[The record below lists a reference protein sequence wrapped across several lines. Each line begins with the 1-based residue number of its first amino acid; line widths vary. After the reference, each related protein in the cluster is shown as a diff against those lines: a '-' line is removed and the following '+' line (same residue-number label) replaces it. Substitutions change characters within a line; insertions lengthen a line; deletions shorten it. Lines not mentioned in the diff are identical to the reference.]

1 MYYIMSSAG
10 SENVNSFSNWTPFIS
25 VSSLIYRVRSS
36 KTVLNNCRE
45 SGSSCLFPY
54 LREIAF
60 FYMFQKNVYCE
71 FVICGLYY
79 VKINSFHVHLLKRFY
94 HKWMLEFVK
103 SFFWIYWYYHMI
115 FIFQV
120 LILCFTIINSCIIKN
135 TWIPG
140 INMIWSWC
148 MIFLMCCWIPI
159 CFLNKL
165 FTPVFLLNKGK
176 K

>member
-1 MYYIMSSAG
+1 MLVYRNARIFSVLILYPVTIIHLLISSCNFLIVYSEFSMYYIMSSAG

-120 LILCFTIINSCIIKN
+120 LILCFTIIN
-135 TWIPG
+135 
-140 INMIWSWC
+140 
-148 MIFLMCCWIPI
+148 
-159 CFLNKL
+159 
-165 FTPVFLLNKGK
+165 
-176 K
+176 

>member
-1 MYYIMSSAG
+1 MLLLFQT
-10 SENVNSFSNWTPFIS
+10 EPPFFFSVFFPLIS
-25 VSSLIYRVRSS
+25 RARTS

-60 FYMFQKNVYCE
+60 FYMFQNNVYWG

-94 HKWMLEFVK
+94 HKWILEFVK
-103 SFFWIYWYYHMI
+103 SFFWIYLDYPMV

-120 LILCFTIINSCIIKN
+120 LILCFTIINSSILKN
-135 TWIPG
+135 TCIPG
-140 INMIWSWC
+140 INVTWSWC
-148 MIFLMCCWIPI
+148 MIFLMCCW
-159 CFLNKL
+159 
-165 FTPVFLLNKGK
+165 FLLAKFFFFFWQICISFITDICL
-176 K
+176 